1 MSEYQ
6 RVAIVTGAAQGIG
19 RAIALRLADDGID
32 VALNDIPGNVD
43 NVARVAEEIRAKG
56 RRALTI
62 PGDVSVEEDV
72 KALIDRTTTAL
83 GGVDIMV
90 ANAGVA
96 PTSSLVEMNV
106 ETWDHTIAVNLRGTM
121 LCYKYA
127 ALQMIKQKRGGRILG
142 ASSLCGKRGAQQL
155 SAYCATKF
163 GIRGITQSL
172 ALELAEHNITVNA
185 YCPGVITSAMTTL
198 ETDTSYG
205 GRPGATVKAILGI
218 PLDSP
223 EVGPDVIASVVSY
236 LVKPEAHFITGQSID
251 VNGGAYM
258 G

>member
-142 ASSLCGKRGAQQL
+142 AQQL

-172 ALELAEHNITVNA
+172 DVKKKWTALELAEHNITVNA

>member
-32 VALNDIPGNVD
+32 VALNDVPGNVD
-43 NVARVAEEIRAKG
+43 NLARVAEEIQAKG
-56 RRALTI
+56 RRAITI
-62 PGDVSVEEDV
+62 PGDVSVEVDV
-72 KALIDRTTTAL
+72 KTLVDRTAAAL
-83 GGVDIMV
+83 GSVDIMV

-106 ETWDHTIAVNLRGTM
+106 ETWDNTIAVNLRGTM

-142 ASSLCGKRGAQQL
+142 AQQL

-172 ALELAEHNITVNA
+172 GEKKQWTALELAEHNITVNA

-198 ETDTSYG
+198 ATDTSYG

-218 PLDSP
+218 PLDP

>member
-1 MSEYQ
+1 MSDSQ

-32 VALNDIPGNVD
+32 VALNDVPGNVD
-43 NVARVAEEIRAKG
+43 NLTRVAEEIRAKG
-56 RRALTI
+56 RRAITI
-62 PGDVSVEEDV
+62 PGDVSVEEEV
-72 KALIDRTTTAL
+72 KALVDRTTAAL

-90 ANAGVA
+90 ANAGVG
-96 PTSSLVEMNV
+96 PTCPLVEMNV
-106 ETWDHTIAVNLRGTM
+106 KTWDRTIAVNLTGVM

-142 ASSLCGKRGAQQL
+142 ALQC

-163 GIRGITQSL
+163 GVRGITQSL
-172 ALELAEHNITVNA
+172 GLKKYWTALELAEHNITVNA
-185 YCPGVITSAMTTL
+185 YCPGVIVSPMTTL
-198 ETDTSYG
+198 ETDMRYG
-205 GRPGATVKAILGI
+205 GRPGATIKALLGI

-251 VNGGAYM
+251 VNGGTYM